1 VTALRVIGLAYAASL
16 CLLGLEWRYLGG
28 LVAAPADTPIRLVPA
43 PLTHPVL
50 PSPAAADLHDLVRT
64 ILERP
69 LFSQT
74 RRPATA
80 ADGFIVRKDPALPR
94 LSGIL
99 LLPKLRRAIFE
110 APGAAGPVATIV
122 GETGKID
129 NWTVKS
135 IDRDGVALTRNDDT
149 MFLTPAFANVE
160 AVRAS
165 PPAPP
170 LSRWEA
176 PADQGILRAR
186 WSNPHLQP

>member
-1 VTALRVIGLAYAASL
+1 MMVLACAASL
-16 CLLGLEWRYLGG
+16 CLLGLEWRYLGSP
-28 LVAAPADTPIRLVPA
+28 VAAPADKPIRSVPA
-43 PLTHPVL
+43 LPTHPVL

-80 ADGFIVRKDPALPR
+80 SDGFVAPKDPALPR
-94 LSGIL
+94 PSGIL

-135 IDRDGVALTRNDDT
+135 IDRDGVALTCNDDT
-149 MFLTPAFANVE
+149 MFLRPAFANVE

-176 PADQGILRAR
+176 AADQGILRAR
-186 WSNPHLQP
+186 WSNPQLQP

>member
-1 VTALRVIGLAYAASL
+1 LA
-16 CLLGLEWRYLGG
+16 
-28 LVAAPADTPIRLVPA
+28 
-43 PLTHPVL
+43 
-50 PSPAAADLHDLVRT
+50 SPAAADLRGLIRT

-69 LFSQT
+69 LFSDT

-80 ADGFIVRKDPALPR
+80 GDGLAVRKPALPR

-99 LLPKLRRAIFE
+99 MLPRLRLAVFE
-110 APGAAGPVATIV
+110 AAGAKGQVATIV

-129 NWTVKS
+129 SWTVAS
-135 IDRDGVALTRNDDT
+135 IDRDGVALTRDGDSI
-149 MFLTPAFANVE
+149 FLTPAFATVE

-165 PPAPP
+165 LATAP

-176 PADQGILRAR
+176 PADEGILRAR